1 MSTRPRT
8 TSLGAAPASTAAR
21 SSRDTVVRRG
31 GSAAVR
37 EGEAREST
45 TCEDP
50 PMTTSPARSAAA
62 TPSTLSTR
70 DRLLEAVIQIAGRE
84 GPHVVTHRSVAARAQ
99 VTHGLVRH
107 YFGTRQALLEEAL
120 ELAAVADIDDV
131 RLATDRA
138 DDFADGLLGTEGD
151 AWPRRVLQFDIALSA
166 IRGTTDRRL
175 ATRPYEQYFA
185 EVAKTLQALGV
196 DDPDGSWSVLLF
208 AAIDGLSIQ
217 DALGEAPERTE
228 AALGHLRELLTMLAD
243 RAAAGRRSPATTA

>member
-1 MSTRPRT
+1 VSTRPRAA
-8 TSLGAAPASTAAR
+8 SLGPASASTAVRSRSGTVVVGRGPSGVPEGAAPAP
-21 SSRDTVVRRG
+21 
-31 GSAAVR
+31 
-37 EGEAREST
+37 T
-45 TCEDP
+45 TCEDLP
-50 PMTTSPARSAAA
+50 VTAAPAGSAPEPAS
-62 TPSTLSTR
+62 TPSTR

-151 AWPRRVLQFDIALSA
+151 AWVRRVLQFDIALSA